1 MRVPGWP
8 GHTTQAGD
16 GIRDI
21 LDAMGA
27 DVRLARDHLEVTGAG
42 GISGIDV
49 DLHDVS
55 ELTPVVAALAVLAY
69 SFVVTYVIA
78 LVLKATI
85 GFRISDEAEAEGID
99 GAEHAESA
107 YEFSGIGARAFSPRT
122 STESSSKSEV
132 SA

>member
-1 MRVPGWP
+1 MTPDRSSLLTLVAVIG
-8 GHTTQAGD
+8 
-16 GIRDI
+16 
-21 LDAMGA
+21 GA
-27 DVRLARDHLEVTGAG
+27 VLLAALNQ
-42 GISGIDV
+42 
-49 DLHDVS
+49 
-55 ELTPVVAALAVLAY
+55 LTPPDAAAHVP
-69 SFVVTYVIA
+69 TYVIA